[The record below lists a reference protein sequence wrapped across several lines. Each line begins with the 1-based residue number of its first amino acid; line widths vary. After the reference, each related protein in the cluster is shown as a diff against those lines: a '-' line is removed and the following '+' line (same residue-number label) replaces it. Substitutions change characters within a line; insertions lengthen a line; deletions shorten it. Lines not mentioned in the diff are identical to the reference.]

1 MGAWTFVAPRFME
14 LLQDGQKVRY
24 VGRQASASPAT
35 GQKKIH
41 EAEQN
46 KLVEDAMTAK

>member
-14 LLQDGQKVRY
+14 LLQEGQKLRY
-24 VGRQASASPAT
+24 VGRQASASPAA

-46 KLVEDAMTAK
+46 RLVEEALNI